1 LNSNYT
7 MEAALEAREKAKK
20 FFSEKDENEIE

>member
-1 LNSNYT
+1 